1 VRNYHVVLIA
11 SNDAGCKD
19 TTQTTI
25 EMVEDLIFYVPNAF
39 TPDGDEFNNTFQPV
53 FAQGFDAFEYELL
66 IFDRWGE
73 IIFESHDPNIG
84 WDGTYH
90 GKICQDG
97 VYVWKIGI
105 KLANVD
111 DRIEKVGHVTLIK

>member
-1 VRNYHVVLIA
+1 
-11 SNDAGCKD
+11 
-19 TTQTTI
+19 
-25 EMVEDLIFYVPNAF
+25 MVEDLIFYVPNAF